1 MSDVLDASVGR
12 PRFRTGLT
20 ALFAGVGLLLAGLAL
35 FTVIAQSVAERA
47 YEIAVRIAL
56 GARPGRIVALV
67 VGRAVTLMT
76 VGVAVGALAALGV
89 SRYLSTLLYEVGP
102 ADPLPYGAAAFLML
116 LAGGLAAAGP
126 ARRAVGLNPVRALQ
140 AE

>member
-1 MSDVLDASVGR
+1 
-12 PRFRTGLT
+12 
-20 ALFAGVGLLLAGLAL
+20 
-35 FTVIAQSVAERA
+35 
-47 YEIAVRIAL
+47 
-56 GARPGRIVALV
+56 
-67 VGRAVTLMT
+67 MT